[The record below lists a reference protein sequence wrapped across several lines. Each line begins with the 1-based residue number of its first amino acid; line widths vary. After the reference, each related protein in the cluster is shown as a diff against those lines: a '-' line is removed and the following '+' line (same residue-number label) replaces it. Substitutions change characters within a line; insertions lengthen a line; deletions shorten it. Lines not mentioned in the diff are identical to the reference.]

1 MLVTDAVAW
10 RAGAIGPVRFELVDG
25 APRLA
30 DGTLAGSALTMDR
43 AIRLCVEDAG
53 VALHAAVHAA
63 ATRPAALLGLGD
75 RGDIVAGRRADLVAL
90 DPDLAIAGVWLAG
103 TQVR

>member
-1 MLVTDAVAW
+1 M
-10 RAGAIGPVRFELVDG
+10 RFELVDG

-43 AIRLCVEDAG
+43 AIRVCVEDAG

-63 ATRPAALLGLGD
+63 STRPAALLGLTD
-75 RGDIVAGRRADLVAL
+75 RGDIAIGRRADLVAL
-90 DPDLAIAGVWLAG
+90 DADLAVAGVWLCG
-103 TQVR
+103 EQVR